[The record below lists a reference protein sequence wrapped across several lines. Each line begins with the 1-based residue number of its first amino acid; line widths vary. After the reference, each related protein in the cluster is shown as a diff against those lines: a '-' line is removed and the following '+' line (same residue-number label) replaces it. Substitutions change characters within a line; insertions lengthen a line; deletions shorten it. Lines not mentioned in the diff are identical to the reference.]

1 MKKLS
6 SYLTFKLGEEKF
18 AANIANV
25 LHILGVPRITELPNS
40 PAHIKGAINLRGK
53 VLTVIDPHLKFEIKS
68 QDITKNSCIVVLEIE
83 HDSEKIEIGALV
95 DSVDKVIEITDDKL
109 LPPPDLG
116 TQFKS
121 EYIENVINLNEEF
134 ILVLNIKNVFSS
146 EFTY

>member
-6 SYLTFKLGEEKF
+6 SYLTFQLGKEKF
-18 AANIANV
+18 AANIAHV
-25 LHILGVPRITELPNS
+25 LHILGVPQITELPNS

-53 VLTVIDPHLKFEIKS
+53 VLTVIDPHQKFEIES
-68 QDITKNSCIVVLEIE
+68 QEITKNSCIVVLEIE
-83 HDSEKIEIGALV
+83 YESDKLEIGALV
-95 DSVDKVIEITDDKL
+95 DSVDKVIEITEDEL

-121 EYIENVINLNEEF
+121 EYIENVININDEF

-146 EFTY
+146 EY